1 MTRWGTWLEGAAAPA
16 AGARFEAVN
25 KGSPGP
31 AWKNRP
37 VVTAAYPRT
46 AATDRAS
53 AATCRTFRTRKSRES
68 GARLTGTTILTPCP
82 PDGSGDS
89 SVPAG

>member
-46 AATDRAS
+46 AATGQGLRCHLPHVS
-53 AATCRTFRTRKSRES
+53 YPQKPRIGR
-68 GARLTGTTILTPCP
+68 
-82 PDGSGDS
+82 
-89 SVPAG
+89 